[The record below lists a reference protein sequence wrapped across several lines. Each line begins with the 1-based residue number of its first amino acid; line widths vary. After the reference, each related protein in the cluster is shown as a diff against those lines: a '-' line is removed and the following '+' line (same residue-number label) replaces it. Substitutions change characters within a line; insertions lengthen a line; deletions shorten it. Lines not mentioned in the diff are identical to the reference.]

1 VNWSSG
7 ADRYAGGCASY
18 RIMSGHEGIAGW
30 ASTNDPAERPDPA
43 LASALGAL
51 KPADRETLLL
61 SLVDVQAVAPV
72 ARRVVALFERE
83 FADLLDDAEVHHIGA
98 TSLPAGHT
106 KGDVDVNVRVDDAR
120 FPALVVSLAE
130 RLQVAQRENW
140 SESFASFSADR
151 YELPLGVQVTIIGS
165 RDDFLLTLRDRM
177 RADPSLLRRYDEV
190 KLAAAAEGADEYWK
204 AKDRLLREILAD

>member
-1 VNWSSG
+1 MK
-7 ADRYAGGCASY
+7 ASPV
-18 RIMSGHEGIAGW
+18 A
-30 ASTNDPAERPDPA
+30 
-43 LASALGAL
+43 
-51 KPADRETLLL
+51 
-61 SLVDVQAVAPV
+61 LVDVQAVAPI

-83 FADLLDDAEVHHIGA
+83 FVEVLADVEVHHIGA

-106 KGDVDVNVRVDDAR
+106 KGDVDVNVRVEEAR

-140 SESFASFSADR
+140 SQSFASFSADR

-177 RADPSLLRRYDEV
+177 RADPSLLQRYDEI
-190 KLAAAAEGADEYWK
+190 KLAAAAAGADEYWK
-204 AKDRLLREILAD
+204 AKDRLLREILAG